1 MTRKDFSTIQHM
13 LGMILGVAL
22 GTGADIEGALLDAIG
37 VIDATL
43 EKEVR
48 TDGGDDDG

>member
-22 GTGADIEGALLDAIG
+22 GIEADVEGALLDAIE
-37 VIDATL
+37 VIDAIL

-48 TDGGDDDG
+48 TDEGDDNG